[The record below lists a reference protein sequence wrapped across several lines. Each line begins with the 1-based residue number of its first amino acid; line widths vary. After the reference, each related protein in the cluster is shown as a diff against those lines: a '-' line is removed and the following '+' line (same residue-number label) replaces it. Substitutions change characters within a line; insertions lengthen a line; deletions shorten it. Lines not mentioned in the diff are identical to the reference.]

1 MRHDG
6 TPERIGTKT
15 EGAAM
20 SAKQESKNHGKT
32 ALRHYRFFVSRAF
45 RLVRFFFAKN
55 DFLRVGKF
63 SRTGSLLW
71 D

>member
-1 MRHDG
+1 MKHDG

-15 EGAAM
+15 EGATM
-20 SAKQESKNHGKT
+20 SAEKESKNHRKT
-32 ALRHYRFFVSRAF
+32 ALRHYRFFV
-45 RLVRFFFAKN
+45 AKN